1 MKYSYKRLFASSDEQ
16 FVAILSQES
25 FATVLA
31 DDDLLNSALVLSD
44 KRLYQV
50 GKIYEPGFLRQD
62 GGLGVS
68 RGKKIV
74 DLENITGTTSKEFS
88 KPLPGYIVVAFGLL
102 AATLGI
108 LSDVKESRIIM
119 LIAGSLIVMGGVFL
133 SLRRRQRY
141 LVIDYPGGAIMH
153 LVKFATSSEID
164 LFQGII
170 AIEKEKAHGG
180 IDEMKECPFCAEKIQ
195 AKASVCRYCG
205 RDQKDFP
212 TE

>member
-62 GGLGVS
+62 GGPGVS

-74 DLENITGTTSKEFS
+74 DLENVTGTTSKELS
-88 KPLPGYIVVAFGLL
+88 KPLPGYIVVVFGLL

-153 LVKFATSSEID
+153 LVKFATNSEID

-170 AIEKEKAHGG
+170 AIEKEKVHGV
-180 IDEMKECPFCAEKIQ
+180 IDEMKECPFCAEKIM